1 MLESCQVIGDAITRS
16 STRLLVP
23 IELAAIK
30 LKHGDGAEIGYVT
43 RVFNKGICDELHVRF
58 LTLLSR

>member
-1 MLESCQVIGDAITRS
+1 LKSCQVVGDAITSS
-16 STRLLVP
+16 STRLLV